1 MATFPAMP
9 LVQTNYL
16 LESVKNTLYILPY
29 LKTIVFTEKMEVRT
43 MKQKKLLPGQFIF
56 GIFTCLLIPAEILAF
71 HLDVPIAFLYAPF
84 FIIPLYLLLSA
95 LAHFPVTKAIGLWAC
110 VLLPPAVICSLA
122 AGIPA
127 ISMPLGWILAV
138 LTVLAAI
145 AAVLLG
151 IVAVSSSNIWL
162 GWGAAALA
170 FAFMGGA
177 MGFFL
182 AGESIDIFWD
192 FGLGAAPFLI
202 ICPFIIVDLNC
213 AIRATRKNTSK

>member
-1 MATFPAMP
+1 M
-9 LVQTNYL
+9 N
-16 LESVKNTLYILPY
+16 
-29 LKTIVFTEKMEVRT
+29 
-43 MKQKKLLPGQFIF
+43 QKKLLPGQFVF
-56 GIFTCLLIPAEILAF
+56 GISTCLLIPAEILAF
-71 HLDVPIAFLYAPF
+71 YFDVPAAFLYAPF
-84 FIIPLYLLLSA
+84 AVIPLYLLLSA
-95 LAHFPVTKAIGLWAC
+95 LAHFPVQKAVGLWAC
-110 VLLPPAVICSLA
+110 ALLPPVVIICSLA
-122 AGIPA
+122 VGIPA

-162 GWGAAALA
+162 GWGSASLA
-170 FAFMGGA
+170 FGFMGGA

-182 AGESIDIFWD
+182 AAGSMDLFWN

>member
-1 MATFPAMP
+1 MM
-9 LVQTNYL
+9 N
-16 LESVKNTLYILPY
+16 
-29 LKTIVFTEKMEVRT
+29 
-43 MKQKKLLPGQFIF
+43 QKKLLPSQFVF
-56 GIFTCLLIPAEILAF
+56 GIFTCLLIPGEILAF
-71 HLDVPIAFLYAPF
+71 YFDVPTAFLYAPF
-84 FIIPLYLLLSA
+84 AVIPLYLLFSA
-95 LAHFPVTKAIGLWAC
+95 LAHFPVQKAIGLWAC

-122 AGIPA
+122 AIIPA
-127 ISMPLGWILAV
+127 ISMTLNWILAV

-162 GWGAAALA
+162 GWGSAALA

-182 AGESIDIFWD
+182 ADGSMDLFWN
-192 FGLGAAPFLI
+192 FGLGATPFLI